1 VAQLTRIAVVLLTSL
16 LAFTSPAQQAP
27 TDASSTKPSTSKT
40 TTTGIQELPP
50 VTGSNQIP
58 LLNNRFRVDYEV
70 KDITL
75 VFFRKAGSPSVVLVK
90 PDGSKIYAT
99 TASENNVYWH
109 DDRTYDL
116 IKLKEPTPGPWQAI
130 GQILPE
136 SRIMVLTDINIKV
149 DPLPKDLM
157 VGEQIKMTATLAN
170 GDKPITTKDFRDLL
184 QLHVLLISTQKQGMA
199 NEHETVFELA
209 TLDDD
214 GNNFDERPR
223 DAVFTGEYRFAV
235 KAGEWMPKYTIKTPM
250 YTRELLQDPVLVT
263 EAPLKAEFVEGKGS
277 DKHKLVYSVM
287 DGVIDANTLSVQ
299 GRVIYPGGDVQSFS
313 LAEEKSINRSIELG
327 NVGNGTYRVEQ
338 EVFGKTKAG
347 RDFVL
352 NLPDQ
357 VLRVVAPVE
366 EVKAEPTVEPEA
378 AKAKPEPVK
387 PVEPTPEPEP
397 EFPLLWVIVGN
408 LIILLAGGVAVFLAM
423 NPQGAKGLSMLLA
436 KLNPAALLK
445 KKKAAEDLPMSD
457 PIGNVAGDGSAK
469 KSAKIKESD
478 DILDLSLPDD

>member
-1 VAQLTRIAVVLLTSL
+1 MAKLIRIAVVT
-16 LAFTSPAQQAP
+16 LACLWTLSGLAQQTSTEVTPKAKP
-27 TDASSTKPSTSKT
+27 TASA
-40 TTTGIQELPP
+40 GIHELPP

-58 LLNNRFRVDYEV
+58 LLNNRFRIDYEV
-70 KDITL
+70 KEITL
-75 VFFRKAGSPSVVLVK
+75 VFFRKAGSPSVVLVQ

-99 TASENNVYWH
+99 TASQHNVFWH

-116 IKLKEPTPGPWQAI
+116 IKLKEPTPGPWQAV

-250 YTRELLQDPVLVT
+250 YTRELLQDPITVT
-263 EAPLKAEFVEGKGS
+263 EAPLTAEFVEGKGTE
-277 DKHKLVYSVM
+277 KHKLVYSVT

-313 LAEEKSINRSIELG
+313 LAEEKSSNRSIELG
-327 NVGNGTYRVEQ
+327 NIGNGTYRVEQ
-338 EVFGKTKAG
+338 VVFGKTKAG

-387 PVEPTPEPEP
+387 PLEPTPEPEP

-445 KKKAAEDLPMSD
+445 KKKAADDLPMSD
-457 PIGNVAGDGSAK
+457 PIGNVAGDGAAK